1 MGAARR
7 AAGPALHVQVLP
19 AARLRR
25 ASLRRDR
32 DEPRPAHRLHRAG
45 LVRPRR
51 VLRPGRLRERR
62 TPGAR
67 GRLAV
72 AVPPLRRPRRRPLR
86 AGGQLLLHSAPR
98 DLLRVAHADLRRGRV
113 PVLPLHADLRRL
125 GRDPG
130 GPAPAP
136 GRELRDRHA
145 DAELLPR
152 PRLPGARVPRVPRAR
167 HLALRQGARRDPG
180 ERGSRAL
187 SRLQRPALQDGRVHD
202 LGAPHRSGRR
212 ALSRA
217 LGLRDARPH
226 ALDGVGRVHHHGH
239 DRRGRGARPPP
250 PRRAAM
256 ARDGVVLE
264 VDGVSKSFG
273 ALAALSNVSLV
284 VQAGQIF
291 SVIGPNGAG
300 KSTLFNVVSGLHV
313 PSTGRVRLRDRE
325 IAGLAPETINRLG
338 VAKTFQITN
347 IFPEISVFETVRVAA
362 QSRVRESGR
371 LPSLWRLPD
380 VEAAAADLLRAFGLA
395 AKRDEMAEHLSH
407 GEQRYLEICLA
418 LATEPTLLLL
428 DEPTAGMTP
437 GETKEAMALIRQIAS
452 ARGLTVLLIEHDMS
466 VVMGI
471 SDRIAVLHFGEKIA
485 EGAPEEIRN
494 DPKVVEAYLG
504 PPED

>member
-1 MGAARR
+1 
-7 AAGPALHVQVLP
+7 
-19 AARLRR
+19 
-25 ASLRRDR
+25 
-32 DEPRPAHRLHRAG
+32 
-45 LVRPRR
+45 
-51 VLRPGRLRERR
+51 
-62 TPGAR
+62 
-67 GRLAV
+67 
-72 AVPPLRRPRRRPLR
+72 
-86 AGGQLLLHSAPR
+86 
-98 DLLRVAHADLRRGRV
+98 
-113 PVLPLHADLRRL
+113 
-125 GRDPG
+125 
-130 GPAPAP
+130 
-136 GRELRDRHA
+136 
-145 DAELLPR
+145 
-152 PRLPGARVPRVPRAR
+152 
-167 HLALRQGARRDPG
+167 
-180 ERGSRAL
+180 
-187 SRLQRPALQDGRVHD
+187 
-202 LGAPHRSGRR
+202 
-212 ALSRA
+212 
-217 LGLRDARPH
+217 
-226 ALDGVGRVHHHGH
+226 
-239 DRRGRGARPPP
+239 
-250 PRRAAM
+250 M

-313 PSTGRVRLRDRE
+313 PTTGRVRFRGRE

-347 IFPEISVFETVRVAA
+347 IFPEISVFENVRVAA

-395 AKRDEMAEHLSH
+395 AKRDEMAENLSH

-437 GETKEAMALIRQIAS
+437 GETKEATALIRQIAS

-485 EGAPEEIRN
+485 EGAPEEIRS